1 MNQDLIRQIKAK
13 TTAILPAV
21 KQIRH
26 QLHSEPEVGLD
37 TLSTRECIRASLVN
51 TKLDFRQPLMKA
63 DVIGELK
70 GRSDLTICLRAD
82 MDALPMAEQSGVPYH
97 SKRSG
102 FMHACGHDGHSAIL
116 IGTALVLDSLV
127 EYLPVTVRFIFQP
140 GEEMVC
146 GGKTLVELGACES
159 AAAAFALHG
168 WPGLPVG
175 QVSTREGPL
184 LAAGGYFTI
193 QVTGK
198 GCHGAQPE
206 RGKNPIP
213 VTAAII
219 DKLDQLHQHVYEK
232 SGSILSVCLVN
243 SGDSANII
251 PDTAI
256 IQGTTRYL
264 SIASGLEIEKNIR
277 SIVDESD
284 GKDRIKVLLNY
295 ENRYSLP
302 VLNTK
307 VGFNLIQGMV
317 KEYFPLNC
325 WREME
330 QPSMVN
336 EDFAFYLEGREGAM
350 FLLGL
355 GEDSPPLHSP
365 RFDFNDQALENG
377 ILMMTLLAL
386 NYGS

>member
-1 MNQDLIRQIKAK
+1 MNQDLLRQIK
-13 TTAILPAV
+13 TTIKNILPVTQA
-21 KQIRH
+21 IRH
-26 QLHSEPEVGLD
+26 QLHSEPEIGLD
-37 TLSTRECIRASLVN
+37 TFTTRERIMTSLCH
-51 TKLDFRQPLMKA
+51 TKLVFQPPLMQT
-63 DVIGELK
+63 DLIGELK
-70 GRSDLTICLRAD
+70 GNNPQTICLRAD
-82 MDALPMAEQSGVPYH
+82 MDALPVSEQTNVAYH
-97 SKRSG
+97 SKRPGS
-102 FMHACGHDGHSAIL
+102 MHACGHDGHSAIL
-116 IGTALVLDSLV
+116 IGTALTLDALA
-127 EYLPVTVRFIFQP
+127 ENLPLNVRFIFQP

-146 GGKTLVELGACES
+146 GGKTLVQLGACQG

-175 QVSTREGPL
+175 QIYAREGPL
-184 LAAGGYFTI
+184 FAAGGYFKI

-206 RGKNPIP
+206 LGHNPIP
-213 VTAAII
+213 VAATVIH
-219 DKLDQLHQHVYEK
+219 KLEQLQQQIYDVD
-232 SGSILSVCLVN
+232 GSILSVCLVQ
-243 SGDSANII
+243 SGHSANII
-251 PDTAI
+251 PDNSL

-264 SIASGLEIEKNIR
+264 SEAAGLKIEQGIR
-277 SIVDESD
+277 KLVTETNDD
-284 GKDRIKVLLNY
+284 NDVKVSLEY

-302 VLNTK
+302 VLNTQ
-307 VGFNLIQGMV
+307 VGFNLIQKLAKG
-317 KEYFPLNC
+317 YFPPTA

-365 RFDFNDQALENG
+365 QFDFNDQALENG

-386 NYGS
+386 NY